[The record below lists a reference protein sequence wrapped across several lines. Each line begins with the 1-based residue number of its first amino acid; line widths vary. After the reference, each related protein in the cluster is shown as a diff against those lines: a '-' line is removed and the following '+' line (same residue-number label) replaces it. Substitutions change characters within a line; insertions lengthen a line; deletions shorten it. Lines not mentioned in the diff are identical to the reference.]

1 MVALALILFV
11 AWLLGILVFNVA
23 SGAIHLLLVI
33 AAVVF
38 IWRLLTGARTTRVP

>member
-11 AWLLGILVFNVA
+11 AWLLGFIVFKVS
-23 SGAIHLLLVI
+23 SGLIHLLLVI

-38 IWRLLTGARTTRVP
+38 IWRLLTGSRVTRV